1 MIYSTA
7 KPKHLRRGTM
17 SQKKVGLSESLVINA
32 GPDAIKEALLDFESY
47 PDWMS
52 GVDEIEIVKRDKK
65 GRGTEV
71 RYVVDAVMI
80 KIRYVLKYSY
90 KENLIEIGY
99 IEGDL
104 EDCNASYE
112 FEPLDDDRTEVT
124 YYFDVSYS
132 LPKAFRGPV
141 VKRLLKQVDRRVMK
155 SALKDVK
162 KRVESQ

>member
-1 MIYSTA
+1 MS
-7 KPKHLRRGTM
+7 PKKGG
-17 SQKKVGLSESLVINA
+17 QSESLVINA
-32 GPDAIKEALLDFESY
+32 DPDAITEALLDFESY

-90 KENLIEIGY
+90 KENMIEISY
-99 IEGDL
+99 VEGDL

-112 FEPLDDDRTEVT
+112 LEPLDDDRTEVT
-124 YYFDVSYS
+124 YCFDVSYS
-132 LPKAFRGPV
+132 LPKGLRGPI
-141 VKRLLKQVDRRVMK
+141 VKRLLKQVDKRVMK

>member
-1 MIYSTA
+1 MS
-7 KPKHLRRGTM
+7 PKKG
-17 SQKKVGLSESLVINA
+17 GLSESLVINA
-32 GPDAIKEALLDFESY
+32 DSDTIMEALLDFESY

-52 GVDEIEIVKRDKK
+52 GVDEIEIVERDKK

-90 KENLIEIGY
+90 KENMIEIGY

-104 EDCNASYE
+104 EDCTASYE
-112 FEPLDDDRTEVT
+112 FEPVDDDRTEVT

-141 VKRLLKQVDRRVMK
+141 VKMLLRQVDKRVMK

-162 KRVESQ
+162 KRVESG

>member
-1 MIYSTA
+1 M
-7 KPKHLRRGTM
+7 
-17 SQKKVGLSESLVINA
+17 
-32 GPDAIKEALLDFESY
+32 
-47 PDWMS
+47 
-52 GVDEIEIVKRDKK
+52 
-65 GRGTEV
+65 
-71 RYVVDAVMI
+71 
-80 KIRYVLKYSY
+80 
-90 KENLIEIGY
+90 IEIGY

>member
-1 MIYSTA
+1 M
-7 KPKHLRRGTM
+7 G
-17 SQKKVGLSESLVINA
+17 QKKGGQSESVVINA
-32 GPDAIKEALLDFESY
+32 DTDTIREALLDFESY

-52 GVDEIEIVKRDKK
+52 GVDEIEVTKKDKK

-71 RYVVDAVMI
+71 RYVVDAVMA

-90 KENLIEIGY
+90 KEDLIEIDY
-99 IEGDL
+99 VEGDL
-104 EDCNASYE
+104 EDVNASYS

-132 LPKAFRGPV
+132 LPKALRGPV
-141 VKRLLKQVDRRVMK
+141 VKRLLKQVDKRVMK

>member
-1 MIYSTA
+1 
-7 KPKHLRRGTM
+7 M
-17 SQKKVGLSESLVINA
+17 SQKKGGLSESLVINA
-32 GPDAIKEALLDFESY
+32 DPENIKEALLDFESY

-52 GVDEIEIVKRDKK
+52 GVDEIEVLKHDRK

-71 RYVVDAVMI
+71 RYVVDAVMA
-80 KIRYVLKYSY
+80 KIRYVLKYTY
-90 KENLIEIGY
+90 GEDRIEISY
-99 IEGDL
+99 VEGDL

-132 LPKAFRGPV
+132 LPKAFRGPI
-141 VKRLLKQVDRRVMK
+141 VKKLLKQIDRRVMK

-162 KRVESQ
+162 KRVESK